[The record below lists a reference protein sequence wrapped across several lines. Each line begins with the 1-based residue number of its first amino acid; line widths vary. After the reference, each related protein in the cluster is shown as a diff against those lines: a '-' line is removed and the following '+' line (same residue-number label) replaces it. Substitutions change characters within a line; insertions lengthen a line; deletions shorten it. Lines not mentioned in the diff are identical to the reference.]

1 MDSIF
6 GLCPFFL
13 SATVDGR
20 TLMCPKKKG
29 LAPYLAR
36 PLKVVLRNALEA
48 VLSLQTE
55 EVSV

>member
-1 MDSIF
+1 MDSIV

-13 SATVDGR
+13 PATVDRR
-20 TLMCPKKKG
+20 TLMCLKKKG

-36 PLKVVLRNALEA
+36 PLMVARYYALEA